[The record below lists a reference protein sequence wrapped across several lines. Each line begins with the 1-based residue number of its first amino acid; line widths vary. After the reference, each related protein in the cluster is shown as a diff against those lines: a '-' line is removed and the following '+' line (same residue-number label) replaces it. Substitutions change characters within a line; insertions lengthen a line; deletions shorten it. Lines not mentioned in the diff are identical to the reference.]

1 MPRFGEF
8 LVGNTGD
15 IFTIKYS
22 IRVPVRVNFFFH
34 GMVII
39 KELEFLNLLKFTEK
53 SHLIIIIIHG
63 NENVCENHGDG
74 GGGSQHDWRV
84 LIMPHL

>member
-1 MPRFGEF
+1 
-8 LVGNTGD
+8 
-15 IFTIKYS
+15 
-22 IRVPVRVNFFFH
+22 
-34 GMVII
+34 MVII